1 MINAFVS
8 SIHGLGEEYDDFGS
22 VRGNGKTVS
31 LVYSLHEDMEE
42 GRAIFTNFKCNF
54 SIMLPAKQILDE
66 LNNNQEKYRIK
77 GVSIG
82 LTEMQ
87 VVLNSLGGSPQVSK
101 FCSYFAAQTR
111 KRNCDVYWDAQ
122 VFWEVNNRWR
132 NQTDNIF
139 RPFKVH
145 ESGDLC
151 GKDSCPE
158 LHWVLIHGIKPYAPY
173 NILGEEVINCQEVGA
188 MFDTNEIV
196 FDEIIIPKKSDNS
209 KKR

>member
-8 SIHGLGEEYDDFGS
+8 SIHGLGEEYDDYGS

-31 LVYSLHEDMEE
+31 LVYSLYEDKEE
-42 GRAIFTNFKCNF
+42 GREIFTNFKCNF
-54 SIMLPAKQILDE
+54 SIMLPAKQILEE
-66 LNNNQEKYRIK
+66 LNKNQEKYREM

-87 VVLNSLGGSPQVSK
+87 TVLNSLGGSPEVSK
-101 FCSYFAAQTR
+101 FCSFFAAQTR
-111 KRNCDVYWDAQ
+111 KRNCDVYWDSQ

-139 RPFKVH
+139 RPFKIH
-145 ESGDLC
+145 EDGSQC
-151 GKDSCPE
+151 GIDSCKE
-158 LHWVLIHGIKPYAPY
+158 LHWVLIHGIKPYVPY
-173 NILGEEVINCQEVGA
+173 NILGDEVINCQEVGA

-196 FDEIIIPKKSDNS
+196 FDEIIFQKKGNS
-209 KKR
+209 RKNQ